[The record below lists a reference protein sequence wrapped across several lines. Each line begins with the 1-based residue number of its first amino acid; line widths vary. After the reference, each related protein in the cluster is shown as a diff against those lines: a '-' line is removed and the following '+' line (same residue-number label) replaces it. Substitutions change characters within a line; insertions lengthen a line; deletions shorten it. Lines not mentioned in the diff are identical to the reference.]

1 MENRTRKLN
10 RFLAIGGVVLV
21 WFPVA
26 AAIVFATINLVSTG
40 KFLLDYL
47 FPAELG
53 LGVLIGGA
61 ALVWAAIRSRARV
74 KWVCWTLGVG
84 VALLL
89 GSQGVAM
96 ATGLAS
102 GAIEPT
108 GWQFALTIGMLLG
121 YDLCVVLLGVGGVL
135 LIRDLTRPS
144 KA

>member
-1 MENRTRKLN
+1 MEDRTRKMN
-10 RFLAIGGVVLV
+10 RFLAVGGVVLV

-26 AAIVFATINLVSTG
+26 AAIVFAAINLFSTG
-40 KFLLDYL
+40 KFMIDYL

-89 GSQGVAM
+89 GSQAVAA

-102 GAIEPT
+102 GAIEPE

-135 LIRDLTRPS
+135 LIGDLS
-144 KA
+144 KTAKK